1 MSFGCCLGLLS
12 VLNIAF
18 FSRIGMQFFLQFVL
32 FTALMDLADGTHFSG
47 CALWYHIYLRNL
59 QNKPQ
64 VQDPGLE
71 MHAIT
76 ILYVAGTVRLL
87 KSKTCFWPYDF
98 IFLNIKHHS
107 RCHVQKTG
115 LHKRC

>member
-1 MSFGCCLGLLS
+1 
-12 VLNIAF
+12 
-18 FSRIGMQFFLQFVL
+18 MQLFLQFVL

-107 RCHVQKTG
+107 RCHMQKTG